1 MLISLFSNSLKQ
13 TNKSTVK
20 IIDNINKSLRD
31 YKLFIGSLN
40 STTLI
45 QAFLSGIP
53 SIHFLNDSYF
63 LPKNNYSFKI
73 LNKTNATKNI

>member
-1 MLISLFSNSLKQ
+1 MPNIDEKNVFIKILRKRYSNLNIQ
-13 TNKSTVK
+13 VP
-20 IIDNINKSLRD
+20 IDNINKSLRD

-45 QAFLSGIP
+45 QAFLSDIP

-63 LPKNNYSFKI
+63 LPKNNYKKI
-73 LNKTNATKNI
+73 L